1 MTNAEMIKVN
11 RLMIAGMTSGSGK
24 TTLTCAFLRCL
35 QKRGLDLKS
44 YKCGPDYIDPMFHK
58 KAFGI
63 ESRNLDIFFMGEERL
78 KVSVAK
84 ARDSYAVIEGV
95 MGIYDGNDV
104 SSVAGS
110 CYEVASVTST
120 PVVLVVNAGKVGRTI
135 ISMIKGVLA
144 DDDRKLI
151 KGIILNN
158 ISGKFYE
165 MLLPELGKA
174 ISVSRSDVKLLG
186 FFPKTKGI
194 DFESRHLGLKL
205 PSESAE
211 TDRKIT
217 IASEVFEENI
227 DIDAMLEIMQNA
239 DALDITPTSCEV
251 REKLDST
258 GETAAVDVSG
268 DASAP
273 DITVNDAD
281 AASDDGLTLVVAY
294 DDAFCFY
301 YRDNIEMFEER
312 GVKIKYF
319 SPLEDSAVPE
329 DADGLLLGGGYPELY
344 LEKLSRNR
352 SMLSSIKALIERK
365 IPSLAECGGFM
376 YLGKSIE
383 DENGNVFE
391 TVGVYEG
398 KCKFSGKLVR
408 FGYMQINDA
417 PGGLLCGNMKGLKGH
432 EFHYYDS
439 DMNGEACTAGKPFR
453 DITWKCIVSDKNGIW
468 GFPHFYYGSN
478 PAFVDSFVRKMREV
492 KDGKLE

>member
-1 MTNAEMIKVN
+1 MTNAETVKVN

-78 KVSVAK
+78 KASVAK

-110 CYEVASVTST
+110 CYEIASVTST
-120 PVVLVVNAGKVGRTI
+120 PIVLVVNAGKVGRTI

-211 TDRKIT
+211 TEKKIET
-217 IASEVFEENI
+217 ASEVIEDNI

-239 DALDITPTSCEV
+239 DALNITKASVAEISEETSTAYGV
-251 REKLDST
+251 INGTDDT
-258 GETAAVDVSG
+258 G
-268 DASAP
+268 
-273 DITVNDAD
+273 
-281 AASDDGLTLVVAY
+281 DGLTLAVAY

-383 DENGNVFE
+383 DENGKVFE
-391 TVGVYEG
+391 TVGAYEG

-417 PGGLLCGNMKGLKGH
+417 PGDLLCGNMKGLKGH

-478 PAFVDSFVRKMREV
+478 PAFVDSFVGKMREV

>member
-1 MTNAEMIKVN
+1 MSEWKTVQVN

-35 QKRGLDLKS
+35 QKKGFDLKS

-78 KVSVAK
+78 KASVAK
-84 ARDSYAVIEGV
+84 AQGSYAVIEGV
-95 MGIYDGNDV
+95 MGLYDGNDV
-104 SSVAGS
+104 TSVAGS

-120 PVVLVVNAGKVGRTI
+120 PIVLLVNAGKVGRTI
-135 ISMIKGVLA
+135 ISMIKGVLE
-144 DDDRKLI
+144 DDEKKLI

-158 ISGKFYE
+158 ITGKFYE
-165 MLLPELGKA
+165 MLLPELRNA
-174 ISVSRSDVKLLG
+174 LAASRSDVKMLG

-205 PSESAE
+205 PNESEE
-211 TDRKIT
+211 TDQKIT

-227 DIDAMLEIMQNA
+227 DIDAMIEIMQSA
-239 DALDITPTSCEV
+239 EDIQI
-251 REKLDST
+251 
-258 GETAAVDVSG
+258 A
-268 DASAP
+268 ASA
-273 DITVNDAD
+273 INTNDSLNPKYALCSETTF
-281 AASDDGLTLVVAY
+281 ASSRLGTGLILAVAY

-344 LEKLSRNR
+344 LEKLSNNK
-352 SMLSSIKALIERK
+352 SMLASIKALIDK
-365 IPSLAECGGFM
+365 NIPSLAECGGFM

-383 DENGNVFE
+383 DDKGNVFE
-391 TVGVYEG
+391 TVGAYDG
-398 KCKFSGKLVR
+398 ICKYSGKLVR
-408 FGYMQINDA
+408 FGYMQIEESA
-417 PGGLLCGNMKGLKGH
+417 SEESLTSNMKGLKGH

-439 DMNGEACTAGKPFR
+439 DMNGETCTAKKPFR
-453 DITWKCIVSDKNGIW
+453 DVTWKCIVNHKNGIW

-478 PAFVDSFVRKMREV
+478 PEFIDSFIMKMREV
-492 KDGKLE
+492 KDGKLQ

>member
-1 MTNAEMIKVN
+1 MTNAETVKVN

-78 KVSVAK
+78 KASVAK

-110 CYEVASVTST
+110 CYEIASVTST
-120 PVVLVVNAGKVGRTI
+120 PIVLVVNAGKVGRTI
-135 ISMIKGVLA
+135 ISMIKGVLE
-144 DDDRKLI
+144 DDDRNLI

-211 TDRKIT
+211 TEKKIET
-217 IASEVFEENI
+217 ASEVFEENI

-239 DALDITPTSCEV
+239 DALNITKASVAEISKETSTAYGV
-251 REKLDST
+251 INGTDDT
-258 GETAAVDVSG
+258 G
-268 DASAP
+268 
-273 DITVNDAD
+273 
-281 AASDDGLTLVVAY
+281 DGLTLAVAY

-391 TVGVYEG
+391 TVGAYEG
-398 KCKFSGKLVR
+398 KCEFSGKLVR

-417 PGGLLCGNMKGLKGH
+417 PGDLLCGNMKGLKGH

>member
-1 MTNAEMIKVN
+1 MTNAETVKVN

-78 KVSVAK
+78 KASVAK

-110 CYEVASVTST
+110 CYEIASVTLT
-120 PVVLVVNAGKVGRTI
+120 PIVLVVNAGKVGRTI

-165 MLLPELGKA
+165 MLLPELLKA

-205 PSESAE
+205 PDESAE
-211 TDRKIT
+211 TEKKIET
-217 IASEVFEENI
+217 ASEVFEENI
-227 DIDAMLEIMQNA
+227 DIDAMIEIMQNA
-239 DALDITPTSCEV
+239 DAF
-251 REKLDST
+251 
-258 GETAAVDVSG
+258 
-268 DASAP
+268 
-273 DITVNDAD
+273 DITVNGAD
-281 AASDDGLTLVVAY
+281 AASDDGLTLAVAY

-391 TVGVYEG
+391 TVGAYEG
-398 KCKFSGKLVR
+398 KCEFSGKLVR

-417 PGGLLCGNMKGLKGH
+417 PGDLLCGNMKGLKGH

>member
-1 MTNAEMIKVN
+1 MTNAETVKVN

-63 ESRNLDIFFMGEERL
+63 DSRNLDIFFMGEERL
-78 KVSVAK
+78 KASVAK

-110 CYEVASVTST
+110 CYEIASVTST
-120 PVVLVVNAGKVGRTI
+120 PIVLVVNAGKVGRTI

-211 TDRKIT
+211 TEKKIET
-217 IASEVFEENI
+217 ASEVIEENI

-239 DALDITPTSCEV
+239 DALDIT
-251 REKLDST
+251 
-258 GETAAVDVSG
+258 
-268 DASAP
+268 
-273 DITVNDAD
+273 VNGAD
-281 AASDDGLTLVVAY
+281 AASDDGLTLAVAY

-383 DENGNVFE
+383 DENGKVFE
-391 TVGVYEG
+391 TVGAYEG

-417 PGGLLCGNMKGLKGH
+417 PGDLLCGNMKGLKGH

>member
-1 MTNAEMIKVN
+1 MTNIETVKVN

-78 KVSVAK
+78 KASVVK

-95 MGIYDGNDV
+95 MGLYDGNDV
-104 SSVAGS
+104 SSAAGS
-110 CYEVASVTST
+110 CYEIASVTST
-120 PVVLVVNAGKVGRTI
+120 PIVLVVNAGKVGRTI

-158 ISGKFYE
+158 MSSGFYG
-165 MLLPELGKA
+165 MLFPELEKA
-174 ISVSRSDVKLLG
+174 LSGSRPDVKLLG

-205 PSESAE
+205 PDESEE
-211 TDRKIT
+211 TGKKIT

-227 DIDAMLEIMQNA
+227 DIDAMMEIMQSA
-239 DALDITPTSCEV
+239 DDIESPATDGL
-251 REKLDST
+251 R
-258 GETAAVDVSG
+258 
-268 DASAP
+268 DAK
-273 DITVNDAD
+273 
-281 AASDDGLTLVVAY
+281 ASPGAGLTLAVAY

-312 GVKIKYF
+312 GVKIRYF
-319 SPLEDSAVPE
+319 SPLYDSSVPE
-329 DADGLLLGGGYPELY
+329 DADGLLFGGGYPELY
-344 LEKLSRNR
+344 LEKLSQNR
-352 SMLSSIKALIERK
+352 SMLSSVKTFIDRG

-376 YLGKSIE
+376 YLGKSVE
-383 DENGNVFE
+383 DDKGNVFE
-391 TVGVYEG
+391 TVGAYDG
-398 KCKFSGKLVR
+398 KCRYSGKLVR
-408 FGYMQINDA
+408 FGYMHIEDA
-417 PGGLLCGNMKGLKGH
+417 PDELLCGNMKGLRGH

-439 DMNGEACTAGKPFR
+439 DMNGETCTAGKPFR
-453 DITWKCIVSDKNGIW
+453 DIIWMCIVNEKNGIW

-478 PAFVDSFVRKMREV
+478 PAFVDSFVGKMREV

>member
-1 MTNAEMIKVN
+1 MDLFIYDMTNVETVKVN

-63 ESRNLDIFFMGEERL
+63 ESRNLDIFFMGEDRL
-78 KVSVAK
+78 KASVAK

-120 PVVLVVNAGKVGRTI
+120 PIVLVVNAGKVGRTI

-144 DDDRKLI
+144 DDDKKLI

-158 ISGKFYE
+158 ITGKFYG
-165 MLLPELGKA
+165 MLLPELEKSLSG
-174 ISVSRSDVKLLG
+174 SRPDVKMLG

-205 PSESAE
+205 PNESEE
-211 TDRKIT
+211 TDKKIT
-217 IASEVFEENI
+217 IASEVFEESI
-227 DIDAMLEIMQNA
+227 DIDAMIEIMQSAEDIDAHGLTFGDCKAISNA
-239 DALDITPTSCEV
+239 
-251 REKLDST
+251 
-258 GETAAVDVSG
+258 AAESPATDGRRDVE
-268 DASAP
+268 AAP
-273 DITVNDAD
+273 D
-281 AASDDGLTLVVAY
+281 SGLALAVAY

-312 GVKIKYF
+312 GVRIKYF
-319 SPLEDSAVPE
+319 SPLYDSSVPE
-329 DADGLLLGGGYPELY
+329 DADGLLFGGGYPELY
-344 LEKLSRNR
+344 LERLSQNR
-352 SMLSSIKALIERK
+352 SMLSSIKTLIDRR

-383 DENGNVFE
+383 DNKGNVFE
-391 TVGVYEG
+391 TVGAYDG
-398 KCKFSGKLVR
+398 KCRYSGKLVR
-408 FGYMQINDA
+408 FGYMQIDDA
-417 PGGLLCGNMKGLKGH
+417 PEDLLCGSMKGLKGH

-439 DMNGEACTAGKPFR
+439 DMNGETCTAGKPFR
-453 DITWKCIVSDKNGIW
+453 DITWKCIVNEKNGIW

-478 PAFVDSFVRKMREV
+478 PAFVDSFVMKMREV

>member
-1 MTNAEMIKVN
+1 MTNAETVKVN

-78 KVSVAK
+78 KASVAK

-110 CYEVASVTST
+110 CYEIASVTST
-120 PVVLVVNAGKVGRTI
+120 PIVLVVNAGKVGRTI

-211 TDRKIT
+211 IEKKIET
-217 IASEVFEENI
+217 ASEVFEENI

-239 DALDITPTSCEV
+239 DALNIPKASVAEISEETSTAYGV
-251 REKLDST
+251 INGTDDT
-258 GETAAVDVSG
+258 G
-268 DASAP
+268 
-273 DITVNDAD
+273 
-281 AASDDGLTLVVAY
+281 DGLTLAVAY

-352 SMLSSIKALIERK
+352 SMLSSIKALIERE

-391 TVGVYEG
+391 AVGAYEG

-417 PGGLLCGNMKGLKGH
+417 PGDLLCGNMKGLKGH

>member
-1 MTNAEMIKVN
+1 MTNAETVKVN

-35 QKRGLDLKS
+35 QKKGLDLKS

-78 KVSVAK
+78 RASIAK

-110 CYEVASVTST
+110 CYEIASVTST
-120 PVVLVVNAGKVGRTI
+120 PIVLVVNAGKVGRTI
-135 ISMIKGVLA
+135 ISMIRGVIG
-144 DDDRKLI
+144 DDEGKLI

-158 ISGKFYE
+158 ITGKFYG
-165 MLLPELGKA
+165 MLAPELEKA
-174 ISVSRSDVKLLG
+174 LSVSRPDVKLLG

-205 PSESAE
+205 PDESAE
-211 TDRKIT
+211 TEKKIET
-217 IASEVFEENI
+217 ASEVFEENA
-227 DIDAMLEIMQNA
+227 DIDAMIGIMRSA
-239 DALDITPTSCEV
+239 DELIIP
-251 REKLDST
+251 K
-258 GETAAVDVSG
+258 
-268 DASAP
+268 AS
-273 DITVNDAD
+273 VAD
-281 AASDDGLTLVVAY
+281 AAPDDGLTLAVAY

-301 YRDNIEMFEER
+301 YRDNLDMFEER

-319 SPLEDSAVPE
+319 SPLYDSAVPE

-344 LEKLSRNR
+344 LEKLSQNR
-352 SMLSSIKALIERK
+352 SMLSSIKALIDRR

-376 YLGKSIE
+376 YLGRSIE
-383 DENGNVFE
+383 DDKGNVYE
-391 TVGVYEG
+391 TVGAYEG
-398 KCKFSGKLVR
+398 KCRFSGKLVR
-408 FGYMQINDA
+408 FGYMQIIEA
-417 PGGLLCGNMKGLKGH
+417 PEDLLCGSMKGLKGH

-439 DMNGEACTAGKPFR
+439 DMNGEACIAGKPFR

-468 GFPHFYYGSN
+468 GFPHFYYGSD
-478 PAFVDSFVRKMREV
+478 PAFVDSFVRKMKEV